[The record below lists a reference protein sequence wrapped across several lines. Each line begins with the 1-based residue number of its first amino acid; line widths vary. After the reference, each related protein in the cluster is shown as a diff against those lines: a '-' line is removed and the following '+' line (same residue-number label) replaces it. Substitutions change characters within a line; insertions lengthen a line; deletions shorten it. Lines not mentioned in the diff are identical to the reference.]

1 MTTKSA
7 RKALIVGANRGIG
20 LNLVRALSLRGWDV
34 TATIRPEAFSD
45 SSFEDLKRTGAT
57 ILSLDL
63 LNETS
68 IKAAVAE
75 YGSGPL
81 DVLVNCAGIG
91 PEPDEW
97 YEHTA
102 EILMEKYRTN
112 TVGPFLTTKHF
123 YPNLKAAGGRVF
135 NITSRGASMSN
146 NTQGQDLAYRLS
158 KTALNQLTATMA
170 AEFKNNGDG
179 ISVMAVYPGYL
190 ATRLSSFRSRDNMER
205 SIEGMVRIIET
216 AGMDE
221 TGSFVNWKGEAMPW

>member
-1 MTTKSA
+1 MST

-20 LNLVRALSLRGWDV
+20 LNLVRALSLRAWDV
-34 TATIRPEAFSD
+34 TGTIRPEAFGD
-45 SSFEDLKRTGAT
+45 SSFEDLKQTGAA

-63 LNETS
+63 LDENS

-75 YGSGPL
+75 YGPGPL

-112 TVGPFLTTKHF
+112 TV
-123 YPNLKAAGGRVF
+123 
-135 NITSRGASMSN
+135 
-146 NTQGQDLAYRLS
+146 GQDLAYRLS

-190 ATRLSSFRSRDNMER
+190 ATRLSSFRSRDNMEE
-205 SIEGMVRIIET
+205 SIEGIARIIET
-216 AGMDE
+216 AGMDK
-221 TGSFVNWKGEAMPW
+221 TGSFLNWKGEVIPW